1 MIDFH
6 NHILPGIDDGAKN
19 IEVSINML
27 REAHSQ
33 GVSDV
38 VNTVHYQ
45 HPKMDGKSINEKI
58 IKKSV
63 LEVQDILD
71 SEGINIKI
79 HIGAE
84 VFFLPNLP
92 EIIKDP
98 ITTIGNGKYMLIEFP
113 IMQFPHNYEETL
125 FQLCLNDVTP
135 VIAHPERYRE
145 IQFDLYKLEKL
156 FDRGYVVQLDAGSI
170 LGHFGKE
177 CKKVALKII
186 DSGLYHLIGSDAHND
201 RNRNFCLEQVR
212 ALKIPSIVDNE
223 KILFFDNPNKLINGE
238 PLIDLLRT
246 DISLLEK
253 SRVKRFFSKSTF
265 K

>member
-6 NHILPGIDDGAKN
+6 NHILPNIDDGAKN

-27 REAHSQ
+27 REAHRQ
-33 GVSDV
+33 GITDV

-45 HPKMDGKSINEKI
+45 HPKMEGKKIDQRIIEK
-58 IKKSV
+58 ST
-63 LEVQDILD
+63 LEVQHILD
-71 SEGINIKI
+71 NENINVRI

-92 EIIKDP
+92 EIIEDP

-113 IMQFPHNYEETL
+113 IMQFPINYEETL
-125 FQLCLNDVTP
+125 FQLCLNNVTP
-135 VIAHPERYRE
+135 IIAHPERYRE
-145 IQFDLYKLEKL
+145 VQFDLNKLERL
-156 FDRGYVVQLDAGSI
+156 FDRGYLVQLDAGSI

-177 CKKVALKII
+177 CKKTALKII

-201 RNRNFCLEQVR
+201 KIRNFCLEGLR
-212 ALKIPSIVDNE
+212 ELKIPNIEDNA

-238 PLIDLLRT
+238 PLLDLMRT
-246 DISLLEK
+246 DVNSLKK
-253 SRVKRFFSKSTF
+253 SSIKRFFF
-265 K
+265 